1 MADMADYALFFTMLL
16 MFVGGA
22 SGSTAGGVKV
32 NNVGMLAATIW
43 SSIRGRER
51 AGSFG
56 RAFVPQQIYRAM
68 AVVIISLVL
77 VSLVVFGLTVTEGT
91 KFINL
96 LFETIS
102 AFGTVGLTTGI
113 TPGLSIAGR
122 VIIIVTMF
130 AGRLGPLTLVLALI
144 QRQKPANYRYPEETV
159 RIG

>member
-1 MADMADYALFFTMLL
+1 M
-16 MFVGGA
+16 
-22 SGSTAGGVKV
+22 
-32 NNVGMLAATIW
+32 
-43 SSIRGRER
+43 
-51 AGSFG
+51 
-56 RAFVPQQIYRAM
+56 
-68 AVVIISLVL
+68 